1 MRHRHQNG
9 RVRRAEA
16 GTRARITDTRKTT
29 PGLRVLERYAV
40 RCGGGANHR
49 FSLSDAVMAKDNHLA
64 VLTGGDPAK
73 LTAALR
79 GAKAQLG
86 HTTHFEVEVDTM
98 EQIEPVLAAGVD
110 TIMLDNFSLA
120 ELAAGVGL
128 VGGRARVEASGNV
141 NLETVADIAATG
153 VDVIS
158 IGALTHSVTALDLG
172 LDIELDVEPAVDSG
186 AGPAAAE
193 ATMIFLDAAA
203 TTPVRREVLEAMWP
217 YLTGEFGNPSSHHS
231 LGEAAAAALAG
242 ARAATAKALGCRA
255 GEVVF
260 TSGGTEADNLAV
272 KGIALARRA
281 ADPRL
286 DRVAISAVE
295 HPAVEESARYLER
308 VHGFAVDVIP
318 VDRFGQVSEEA
329 LAAVLQPGTALV
341 SIMYANNEVGTVQP
355 IARLAALARAHG
367 VPFHTDAVQAAGW
380 LPLDTGAL
388 GVDAL
393 SISGHKLGAPKGSG
407 ALFVRGR
414 VRLEPLVHGGGQ
426 ERGRRS
432 GTENVAGAVALAT
445 ALALPRE
452 PAGRVAALRD
462 GFIDGKDQP
471 DQAAGQKNQSPSMN
485 PSRRAATR
493 PAGSRGERQR
503 RGQRHGAGD
512 VFRARP
518 AAAFLPAAVDQR
530 FKPDPAA
537 HEQRAAALGRAQL
550 VAGNAQR
557 VHAQRA
563 GVQRQPAGGL
573 DGVGVERDSVRAGQR
588 REPGDGLDRADLVVG
603 VHDADQRPSR
613 DRSTAA
619 RASSVTCP

>member
-1 MRHRHQNG
+1 
-9 RVRRAEA
+9 
-16 GTRARITDTRKTT
+16 
-29 PGLRVLERYAV
+29 
-40 RCGGGANHR
+40 
-49 FSLSDAVMAKDNHLA
+49 
-64 VLTGGDPAK
+64 
-73 LTAALR
+73 
-79 GAKAQLG
+79 
-86 HTTHFEVEVDTM
+86 
-98 EQIEPVLAAGVD
+98 
-110 TIMLDNFSLA
+110 
-120 ELAAGVGL
+120 
-128 VGGRARVEASGNV
+128 
-141 NLETVADIAATG
+141 
-153 VDVIS
+153 
-158 IGALTHSVTALDLG
+158 
-172 LDIELDVEPAVDSG
+172 
-186 AGPAAAE
+186 
-193 ATMIFLDAAA
+193 MIFLDAAA

-242 ARAATAKALGCRA
+242 ARAATARALGCRP

-318 VDRFGQVSEEA
+318 VDRFGQVSDEA

-355 IARLAALARAHG
+355 IARLAALAHAHG

-452 PAGRVAALRD
+452 PAGHVAALRD
-462 GFIDGKDQP
+462 GFIDAVLAGVPGALLTGHPTERLPSVASFCFPGTSGESVLLELERQGIICSSGSAC
-471 DQAAGQKNQSPSMN
+471 AAGSDAPSPVLLALGIEPEIAQTAVRFSFD
-485 PSRRAATR
+485 STVTAAQLQ
-493 PAGSRGERQR
+493 E
-503 RGQRHGAGD
+503 
-512 VFRARP
+512 
-518 AAAFLPAAVDQR
+518 AAAAVR
-530 FKPDPAA
+530 TA
-537 HEQRAAALGRAQL
+537 
-550 VAGNAQR
+550 VAG
-557 VHAQRA
+557 
-563 GVQRQPAGGL
+563 
-573 DGVGVERDSVRAGQR
+573 VRSLGT
-588 REPGDGLDRADLVVG
+588 
-603 VHDADQRPSR
+603 PS
-613 DRSTAA
+613 TG
-619 RASSVTCP
+619 